1 MTNDVTATELRL
13 EGKLASNTF
22 GAWICHR
29 AALLD
34 LKGWVTSEGP
44 ETMCIVVVGPSALI
58 DAMEMACS
66 LGPMDV
72 TVTDVLRHER
82 QLSTPPQG
90 FKQI

>member
-1 MTNDVTATELRL
+1 MTNEVIATELRL
-13 EGKLASNTF
+13 EGKLGSNTF

-34 LKGWVTSEGP
+34 LKGWVSAEGP
-44 ETMCIVVVGPSALI
+44 EAMCIVVAGPPALI

-72 TVTDVLRHER
+72 TVKNVAR
-82 QLSTPPQG
+82 QDRILGTAPQS
-90 FKQI
+90 FRQI